1 MGVEGETVVLL
12 DEVFVFGAAGDAQDQ
27 EEPCAERLRDLL
39 RVQGVFSHNTT
50 GRTLYSPIDIQATPR
65 VCETR

>member
-50 GRTLYSPIDIQATPR
+50 GRTL
-65 VCETR
+65 